1 MKMLSN
7 REIKILKR
15 MVEKQEKLEE
25 TKISLLGM
33 LEELSRYTEKHG
45 ETAKII
51 RMKKHLLQVL
61 ENLTGE
67 RWTEVKADLLP
78 LVLYHLER
86 LSKKTNKPI
95 SLLVDDAVRDY
106 YMPIILRELQQ
117 EQRKCLEGGKG

>member
-7 REIKILKR
+7 KEIKILKR

-25 TKISLLGM
+25 TKISLLRM

-51 RMKKHLLQVL
+51 RMKKYLMQVL

-95 SLLVDDAVRDY
+95 SLLVDDAVTDY

-117 EQRKCLEGGKG
+117 DQRKCLEGGKG

>member
-7 REIKILKR
+7 KEIKILKR

-25 TKISLLGM
+25 TKISLLRM

-51 RMKKHLLQVL
+51 RMKKYLMQVL

-95 SLLVDDAVRDY
+95 SLLVDDAVTDY

-117 EQRKCLEGGKG
+117 DQRKCLEGGKE

>member
-25 TKISLLGM
+25 TKISLLRM

-51 RMKKHLLQVL
+51 RMKKYLMQVL

-67 RWTEVKADLLP
+67 RWAEVKADLLP

-86 LSKKTNKPI
+86 LNKKTNKPI

>member
-25 TKISLLGM
+25 TKISLLRM

-51 RMKKHLLQVL
+51 RMKKHLMQVL

-95 SLLVDDAVRDY
+95 SLLVDDAVTDY

-117 EQRKCLEGGKG
+117 DQRKCLEGGKE

>member
-7 REIKILKR
+7 KEIKILKR

-25 TKISLLGM
+25 TKISLLRM

-51 RMKKHLLQVL
+51 RMKKHLMQVL

-95 SLLVDDAVRDY
+95 SLLVDDAVTDY

>member
-7 REIKILKR
+7 KEIKILKR

-25 TKISLLGM
+25 TKISLLRM

-95 SLLVDDAVRDY
+95 SLLVDDAVTDY

-117 EQRKCLEGGKG
+117 DQRKCLEGGKG

>member
-7 REIKILKR
+7 KEIKILKR

-25 TKISLLGM
+25 TKISLLRM

-51 RMKKHLLQVL
+51 RMKKHLMQVL

-86 LSKKTNKPI
+86 LGKKTNKPI
-95 SLLVDDAVRDY
+95 SLLVDDAVTDY

>member
-7 REIKILKR
+7 KEIKILKR

-25 TKISLLGM
+25 TKISLLRM

-51 RMKKHLLQVL
+51 RMKKYLMQVL

-95 SLLVDDAVRDY
+95 SLLVDEAVRDY
-106 YMPIILRELQQ
+106 YTPIILRELQQ
-117 EQRKCLEGGKG
+117 DQRKCLEGGKE

>member
-7 REIKILKR
+7 KEIKILKR

-25 TKISLLGM
+25 TKISLLRM

-51 RMKKHLLQVL
+51 RMKKYLMQVL

>member
-51 RMKKHLLQVL
+51 RMKKYLMQVL

-67 RWTEVKADLLP
+67 RWAEVKADLLP

-86 LSKKTNKPI
+86 LNKKTNKPI

>member
-7 REIKILKR
+7 KEIKILKR

-25 TKISLLGM
+25 TKISLLRM

-51 RMKKHLLQVL
+51 RMKKYLMQVL

-67 RWTEVKADLLP
+67 RWAEVKADLLP

-86 LSKKTNKPI
+86 LNKKTNKPI

>member
-7 REIKILKR
+7 KEIKILKR

-25 TKISLLGM
+25 TKISLLRM

-51 RMKKHLLQVL
+51 RMKKYLMQVL

-86 LSKKTNKPI
+86 LSRKTNKPI
-95 SLLVDDAVRDY
+95 SLLVDEAVRDY
-106 YMPIILRELQQ
+106 YTPIILRELQQ
-117 EQRKCLEGGKG
+117 DQRKCLEGGKG